1 MDEEYKRQQYKDFKD
16 RTVQRSN
23 MHRRKVA
30 NIALE
35 VFDKNTSPESESDA
49 CCRTHWELSASHT
62 HKHSGR
68 TIAAA
73 TLSPSS
79 LKVFD
84 KHSAPKSESGAYCR
98 AHWELSVLYRLAHQ
112 QAQLQNYR
120 SSYFVALKVF
130 DKHSAPKSE
139 SGAYYHAH

>member
-1 MDEEYKRQQYKDFKD
+1 MAHLLAGVRDDEDERL
-16 RTVQRSN
+16 
-23 MHRRKVA
+23 KVA

-62 HKHSGR
+62 HKHSGKPIVFAG